1 MCPPRHYYLSSMSNK
16 VALQGIATGAA
27 YLGSFCL
34 MLRMAPD
41 NEQAIKKLA
50 KQCNKKLKEQANKK

>member
-1 MCPPRHYYLSSMSNK
+1 MCPPRHYYLASIYNK

-41 NEQAIKKLA
+41 NEQA
-50 KQCNKKLKEQANKK
+50 NKEIA